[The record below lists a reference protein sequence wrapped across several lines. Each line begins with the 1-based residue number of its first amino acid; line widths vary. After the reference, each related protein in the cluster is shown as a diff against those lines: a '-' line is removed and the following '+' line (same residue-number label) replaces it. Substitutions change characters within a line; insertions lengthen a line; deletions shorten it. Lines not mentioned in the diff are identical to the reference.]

1 MCYLVGLAMLAPKM
15 SFDVQ
20 RVRRD
25 FPALRQ
31 KVHGHRLAYLDSA
44 STTQKP
50 LVVLEALRSAYETQ
64 CANIHRGVHSLS
76 VAATASFEA
85 VRQQTAD
92 FLGAVHREEV
102 IFTRSTT
109 EALNLVAQS
118 YGRSVLRAGDEVLV
132 SEMEHHSN
140 IVPWQMLCGEVGAKL
155 KVLPVDDRGMLQVEL
170 LDALLSDRTKIV
182 AVAHVSNAMGT
193 VNPIKEICA
202 KAHAAGAVVVVDGA
216 QAVPHMPASVAELG
230 CDFYAFSGHKL
241 YAPTGVGVLWA
252 RRALLEGMP
261 PWQGGGDMIASVS
274 FKQTKYADIPHRFEA
289 GTPNIFGVMAMGVA
303 MDYLTVIGRPA
314 IAHYESQL
322 LNYATTLLS
331 DIPGLRVIG
340 QASNRVGVLSF
351 VVEGMHPHD
360 VGTLLDLEGI
370 AVRTGHHC
378 AEPLM
383 TRFGVSGTVRASFGL
398 YNTVEEVERL
408 ALGVCKAQKVLNP

>member
-1 MCYLVGLAMLAPKM
+1 MCYLGSLAMLVPKM

-31 KVHGHRLAYLDSA
+31 KVHGHSLAYLDSA

-76 VAATASFEA
+76 ATATASFEA
-85 VRQQTAD
+85 VRDQTAA
-92 FLGAVHREEV
+92 FLGGVHRNEV

-109 EALNLVAQS
+109 EAINLVAQS
-118 YGRSVLRAGDEVLV
+118 YGRSVLGPGDDVV
-132 SEMEHHSN
+132 VTEMEHHSN
-140 IVPWQMLCGEVGAKL
+140 LVPWQMLCRETGARL
-155 KVLPVDDRGMLQVEL
+155 KFIPVDDRGALRI
-170 LDALLSDRTKIV
+170 DALDTLLTQHTKIV
-182 AVAHVSNAMGT
+182 AVSHVSNALGT
-193 VNPIKEICA
+193 VNPIAQISA
-202 KAHAAGAVVVVDGA
+202 KAHEAGAVVVVDGA
-216 QAVPHMPASVAELG
+216 QAVPHLPASMSELG

-241 YAPTGVGVLWA
+241 YAPTGVGVLWG
-252 RRALLEGMP
+252 RGALLEQMP

-274 FKQTKYADIPHRFEA
+274 MEHTEYADVPHKFEA
-289 GTPNIFGVMAMGVA
+289 GTPNIFAVIALGVA
-303 MDYLTVIGRPA
+303 MDYLTVIGRPE

-322 LNYATTLLS
+322 LSYASALLS

-340 QASNRVGVLSF
+340 QAPQRVGVLSF
-351 VVEGMHPHD
+351 ILEGLHPHD
-360 VGTLLDLEGI
+360 IGTLLDLEGI

-383 TRFGVSGTVRASFGL
+383 TRFGISGTVRASLGL
-398 YNTVEEVERL
+398 YTTVEEIQRL
-408 ALGVCKAQKVLNP
+408 AEGVMRAQKVLNS